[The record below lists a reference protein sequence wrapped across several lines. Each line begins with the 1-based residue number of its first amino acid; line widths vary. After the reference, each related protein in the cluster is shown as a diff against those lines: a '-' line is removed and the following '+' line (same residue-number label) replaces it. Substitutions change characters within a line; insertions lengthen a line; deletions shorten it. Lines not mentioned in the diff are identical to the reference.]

1 MPVKI
6 LSSLSFFFLIY
17 LQAYTQVITTKTF
30 TRADS
35 LRGMLTPLRT
45 CFDVKFYHLDI
56 KVDPATKYIKG
67 SNRVVFQVLEP
78 SDKIQ
83 LDLFENLAI
92 SKIIYKGEE
101 LIFTREFNAVFIDFP
116 EKLEQG
122 IIAEIT
128 VFYQGNP
135 IIAEK
140 PPWDGGFIWS
150 RDKDGNPW
158 VGVACEGIG
167 ASIWWPN
174 KDHLSDEPD
183 SMLIS
188 TTVPKGLINVS
199 NGRLRKRVE
208 VNDQWTRF
216 DWFVSYP
223 INNYNVTINIA
234 NYAHWRDYHINGDT
248 LTLDYYVLP
257 ANIEKARKQFE
268 QVKPMMQCYEEA
280 LGKYPFYRD
289 GFKLIET
296 SYLGM
301 EHQSAIAY
309 GNKYLTGYLGTDRSG
324 LGLDFDF
331 IIIHE
336 AGHEWWGNNVSC
348 ADIADMW
355 IHESFCTYSESL
367 YVSCIYGEDMAR
379 KYVLAQRSGIRN
391 ISPMMGI
398 YGVNNEGDGDMYLK
412 GSVVLN
418 TLRNV
423 INNDPLWFDILK
435 GIQKEFALQ
444 TVYKKDIVNYINR
457 RTGKDFYYFFDQY
470 FGYAKIPVLE
480 YKFEK
485 KGRKAWLKYR
495 WKADEEDFRM
505 PAKVTLSSARQME
518 FIYPTT
524 DWQKIKLGVAEKD
537 FKINNEDFYF
547 NKEEIK

>member
-1 MPVKI
+1 MHIKI
-6 LSSLSFFFLIY
+6 LSFLSFFFLIY
-17 LQAYTQVITTKTF
+17 LQAYTQVNNTKTF

-56 KVDPATKYIKG
+56 KVDPATKYIEG
-67 SNRVVFQVLEP
+67 SNKVVFQVLEP

-101 LIFTREFNAVFIDFP
+101 LRFTREFNAVFIDFP

-122 IIAEIT
+122 AIGEIT

-135 IIAEK
+135 IVAEK
-140 PPWDGGFIWS
+140 PPWDGGFVWS
-150 RDKDGNPW
+150 KDKDGNPW

-208 VNDQWTRF
+208 VDDQWTRF

-309 GNKYLTGYLGTDRSG
+309 GNRYLTGYLGTDRSG

-336 AGHEWWGNNVSC
+336 TGHEWWGNNVSC

-495 WKADEEDFRM
+495 WKTDEEDFRM